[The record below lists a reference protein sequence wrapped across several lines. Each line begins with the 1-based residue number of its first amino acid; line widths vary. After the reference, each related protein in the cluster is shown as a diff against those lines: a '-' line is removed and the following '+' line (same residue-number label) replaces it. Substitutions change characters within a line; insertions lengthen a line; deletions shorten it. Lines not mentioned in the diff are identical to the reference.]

1 MINQI
6 SASVIGLKVEWIG
19 MTKPKLIKEGPNT
32 GKYSEVTPSIQLS
45 RKNEEGRIETFYA
58 NSKEPFPQTL
68 KVNDVVDMEMRIRA
82 YKDGLYCDVIKINQN
97 GNGKGIKI

>member
-6 SASVIGLKVEWIG
+6 NANVLGLKVEWIG
-19 MTKPKLIKEGPNT
+19 MTKPQLIKEGPKAGT
-32 GKYSEVTPSIQLS
+32 YTEVKPSIQLS
-45 RKNEEGRIETFYA
+45 RKNEDGQTITFYA

-68 KVNDVVDMEMRIRA
+68 KVNDIVDMEMRIRA